1 MDNNAVIIKR
11 LAADHDQETFTEFRP
26 LNEAMV
32 KEVDD
37 NVKAIFDSLG
47 GASLI
52 KSSRDVYI
60 KPNGV
65 GEKPYVYTRP
75 EVLEAAIRYWFDA
88 GARNVYLFESCTQAI
103 CTRLVFELIG
113 YNELCEK
120 TGATPIY
127 LDEEE
132 TVRFEFSGKPVVA
145 ERSPQGYELGHFQ
158 MPRIIADRLIADKDK
173 NLYVNIPKLKTHC
186 MGVVTLGIKNQ
197 WGFPAHASRGID
209 HNYNLHSKLVDI
221 LSHVQPDITLIEG
234 VEGTIYGHYPATALA
249 DECVKPFKVLI
260 GGTNVVAT
268 DIVGAKIFGLGI
280 EDVPHIALAI
290 ERGLG
295 AGIETEDD
303 IRLEGDFDD
312 LQKLDVLNELDQ
324 FGGAYPYDL
333 YPQFPDDVRIIKGAE
348 RACAEGCVGNSL
360 NNLQIMSLDYHG
372 KGGWTLVL
380 GKGFDEETVGS
391 LSGRVFLAG
400 PCAVEEIGERLIE
413 RLGEDNVY
421 QSKECNDLTAIFES
435 ICHLMQVNPADTNPH
450 LDLEKIGMIFE
461 EVFKNKCH
469 ARIADMSAGVCK
481 LR

>member
-1 MDNNAVIIKR
+1 MDKNTVIIKR

-26 LNEAMV
+26 LNNAMV

-37 NVKAIFDSLG
+37 KVKAVFDSLG
-47 GASLI
+47 GPSMI
-52 KSSRDVYI
+52 KSSGDVYI

-65 GEKPYVYTRP
+65 GEMPYVYTRP
-75 EVLEAAIRYWFDA
+75 EVLNAAIRYWFDA
-88 GARNVYLFESCTQAI
+88 GARNVYLFENCTQAT
-103 CTRLVFELIG
+103 CTRFVFELIG

-132 TVRFEFSGKPVVA
+132 TVRFEFTGKPVVA
-145 ERSPQGYELGHFQ
+145 ERDPQGYELGHFQ
-158 MPRIIADRLIADKDK
+158 LPRVIADRLIEDKDK
-173 NLYVNIPKLKTHC
+173 NLYVNIPKLKTHS

-197 WGFPAHASRGID
+197 WGFPAHAYRGID
-209 HNYNLHSKLVDI
+209 HNYNLHSKLVDV

-249 DECVKPFKVLI
+249 DHCVKLFKVLI
-260 GGTNVVAT
+260 GGKNIVAT
-268 DIVGAKIFGLGI
+268 DIVGARIFGMGI

-295 AGIETEDD
+295 NGIDSEQDV
-303 IRLEGDFDD
+303 RLEGDFDD
-312 LQKLDVLNELDQ
+312 LQNLDILNDLDRY
-324 FGGAYPYDL
+324 GGVYPHEL
-333 YPQFPDDVRIIKGAE
+333 YPKFPDDVSIIRGNE
-348 RACAEGCVGNSL
+348 RACVEGCVGNSL
-360 NNLQIMSLDYHG
+360 GNLQIMALDYQG

-380 GKGFDEETVGS
+380 GKGFDEETVDA
-391 LSGRVFLAG
+391 LNGRVFLAG
-400 PCAVEEIGERLIE
+400 PCAVEEIGEKLIE

-435 ICHLMQVNPADTNPH
+435 MCHLMKVNPTDTNPYVDPERIRI
-450 LDLEKIGMIFE
+450 LFDE
-461 EVFKNKCH
+461 EFRNRCH
-469 ARIADMSAGVCK
+469 ARVANASAGVRK